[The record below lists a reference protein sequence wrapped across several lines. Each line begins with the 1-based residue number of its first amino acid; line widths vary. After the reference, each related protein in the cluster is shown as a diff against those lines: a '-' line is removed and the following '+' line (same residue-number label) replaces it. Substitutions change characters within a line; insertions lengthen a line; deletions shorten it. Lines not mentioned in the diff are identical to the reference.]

1 MKEENKKEG
10 LLKEILGDVIFLA
23 IVLIVTFLLIAFVG
37 QRTQVSGTSMEPTL
51 QHGDNLITDKIT
63 YRFREPERF
72 DIVVFPVPA
81 HDGSGKEIPYIKRI
95 IGLPG
100 ETVYIDAA
108 GVIYINGEEL
118 PEGYGKE
125 VIAAEKRGLAA
136 MEITLGEDEYF
147 VLGDNRNNSEDSR
160 SPMVGN
166 VSRDE
171 IIGRAWLRFWPFE
184 KFGILKHQ

>member
-125 VIAAEKRGLAA
+125 VIAAEKGDWRQWKLRWAR
-136 MEITLGEDEYF
+136 MNILFWEITVTTVRTAG
-147 VLGDNRNNSEDSR
+147 VLWSA
-160 SPMVGN
+160 M
-166 VSRDE
+166 
-171 IIGRAWLRFWPFE
+171 
-184 KFGILKHQ
+184 